1 MSGREFSRK
10 VAPGCPSGSMPDRAI
25 CPMHC
30 GRRAEHS
37 AQRKVSS
44 ADRKS
49 VFAALALPTRFV
61 ATAVQRSVLD
71 ADR

>member
-1 MSGREFSRK
+1 
-10 VAPGCPSGSMPDRAI
+10 
-25 CPMHC
+25 MHC